1 MIFREW
7 FLTVTTTSV
16 VTVCP
21 LRKQKKEMSFCK
33 ILKVEIIAIFESTDK
48 MFHLT
53 GLKQINVI
61 YSPRR

>member
-16 VTVCP
+16 VTICP

-33 ILKVEIIAIFESTDK
+33 ILKAEIILIFKSTDK
-48 MFHLT
+48 IFYLT
-53 GLKQINVI
+53 GF
-61 YSPRR
+61 